1 MLLVGFY
8 LASGAYTGQ
17 TSLFNAEGLRADR
30 YRAPL
35 PSSVP
40 GAITI
45 NAVELHALIAENDLA
60 LVDVQAITMRPET
73 ADFDMDWLPSS
84 VRYHLPESV
93 WLPNVGYGE
102 LSQQMSTFFS
112 REMAAVTNGN
122 KHLLVVFYCVAD
134 CWMSWNTVQR
144 AGTLGYTRLY
154 WFPEGTDGWEEQGY
168 PLVEATPQPLYPDE

>member
-1 MLLVGFY
+1 MGILWAPWGHT
-8 LASGAYTGQ
+8 AQS
-17 TSLFNAEGLRADR
+17 SLYNAEGLRADR

-40 GAITI
+40 GATTI
-45 NAVELHALIAENDLA
+45 NAVDLHELIAKNDLA
-60 LVDVQAITMRPET
+60 LVDVQAITIRPET

-84 VRYHLPESV
+84 VRYHLPDSV

-102 LSQQMSTFFS
+102 LSQQMSMFFE
-112 REMAAVTNGN
+112 REMMAVTDGN
-122 KHLLVVFYCVAD
+122 KHLPVVFYCVAD

-144 AGTLGYTRLY
+144 AGSLGYTRLY

-168 PLVEATPQPLYPDE
+168 PLVEATPQPLYPTE